1 MIVLRYLYVLALV
14 VWLGGMLALG
24 GVAAPSVFAVL
35 QGHGA
40 TAGPELAGAVIA
52 DMFRTFYRITYGCGG
67 TMLVALAGMRVLG
80 PKPVQFNARVAI
92 VGSMLGAA
100 LASGFLVSGGPAREQ
115 QPARPSAATAAP
127 RLLGLGTERVRNLS
141 VVLLLIDVV
150 GGLSLLYWE
159 ARE

>member
-35 QGHGA
+35 QEHGA
-40 TAGPELAGAVIA
+40 TAGAELAGAVIA

-100 LASGFLVSGGPAREQ
+100 IASGGPAREPS
-115 QPARPSAATAAP
+115 PARPPAATAAP
-127 RLLGLGTERVRNLS
+127 GLRGLGAERVRDLP

>member
-40 TAGPELAGAVIA
+40 TAGAELAGAVIA

-80 PKPVQFNARVAI
+80 PKPVQFNVRAAI
-92 VGSMLGAA
+92 VALMLATALYTGLVASDDLAGQPQLAGAA
-100 LASGFLVSGGPAREQ
+100 GLAAHDLRHASLH
-115 QPARPSAATAAP
+115 
-127 RLLGLGTERVRNLS
+127 RLHNILLA
-141 VVLLLIDVV
+141 LLLVNV
-150 GGLSLLYWE
+150 AGGLSLLYWE